1 LFQTSNRAVFGVGV
15 LLERGLIPQDAL
27 RNQIIPILFDLIES
41 KGDDPGM
48 EDRRVEIAAVLC
60 RVVSSGM
67 ITDKRWLFDNF
78 IADYSRFLEHHVV
91 HIRKVG
97 AR

>member
-1 LFQTSNRAVFGVGV
+1 MSIILPPLVFVFQ
-15 LLERGLIPQDAL
+15 
-27 RNQIIPILFDLIES
+27 
-41 KGDDPGM
+41 
-48 EDRRVEIAAVLC
+48 VLC

-78 IADYSRFLEHHVV
+78 VADYSRFLEHHVV

-97 AR
+97 AREGVFRSVGLKSRIDSVHKRPRVLHKRRTNTALAGCRHRDGK

>member
-1 LFQTSNRAVFGVGV
+1 MYCSFQLSVGGVV
-15 LLERGLIPQDAL
+15 LVGACTCA
-27 RNQIIPILFDLIES
+27 
-41 KGDDPGM
+41 KGEEYLSSTPA
-48 EDRRVEIAAVLC
+48 RHVKVVLC

-67 ITDKRWLFDNF
+67 ITDKRWLFDHF

-97 AR
+97 IEA